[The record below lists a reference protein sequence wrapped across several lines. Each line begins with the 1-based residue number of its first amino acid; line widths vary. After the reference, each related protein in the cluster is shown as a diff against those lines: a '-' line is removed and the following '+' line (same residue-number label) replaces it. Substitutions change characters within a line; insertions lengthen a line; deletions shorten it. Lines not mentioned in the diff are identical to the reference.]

1 MTVNTNPMN
10 WWKTL
15 EISLPLK
22 EALFSLLNFRG
33 GGGVRTSLPKY
44 YGIGL
49 ETICDIKNRETKL
62 IKL

>member
-1 MTVNTNPMN
+1 MN

-15 EISLPLK
+15 EISLALN
-22 EALFSLLNFRG
+22 EALFSMLNFRWG
-33 GGGVRTSLPKY
+33 GGGIRTSLPKY